1 MSESLP
7 VRAEIECAARI
18 VENMSLDILA
28 IEAAI
33 SPSKRGSRFQR
44 ALDDLKS
51 KAGAVALCLEDA
63 KKKLGE

>member
-1 MSESLP
+1 MSDPWP

-18 VENMSLDILA
+18 VENMALDILA
-28 IEAAI
+28 MEAAI

-51 KAGAVALCLEDA
+51 KAGAAALCLEDA
-63 KKKLGE
+63 KKKLDE